1 MTCVEKKKM
10 HVHLTCQEK
19 RMPMQARQKIELNK
33 WSDARTQR
41 ALYAKP
47 WHLTCTYPE
56 GYGNLPKRS
65 YTIKQAYQKN
75 NLYCKG

>member
-1 MTCVEKKKM
+1 
-10 HVHLTCQEK
+10 
-19 RMPMQARQKIELNK
+19 MPMPARQKIELNK

-65 YTIKQAYQKN
+65 YTIK
-75 NLYCKG
+75 